1 MSQFAGSHLFAGC
14 APLDAAR
21 LDTAAALDT
30 AAGANYFGRMTE
42 DPEDTGGARE
52 EDGPDP
58 NKDDAEMDDAAN
70 DDAANV
76 SPAGG
81 LSSKLDPDFI
91 PQQGDTPEV
100 ERSREH
106 PEETGS

>member
-14 APLDAAR
+14 APLDAAV
-21 LDTAAALDT
+21 LDTDTAALDT
-30 AAGANYFGRMTE
+30 AAGANYFWRMTDDAE
-42 DPEDTGGARE
+42 NAGGARE
-52 EDGPDP
+52 ENGPDP
-58 NKDDAEMDDAAN
+58 DKDDAEMVDAAKG
-70 DDAANV
+70 

>member
-1 MSQFAGSHLFAGC
+1 MSQFAGSQLFAGC

-21 LDTAAALDT
+21 LDTDTAALDAAALDT

-52 EDGPDP
+52 EDGAEPG
-58 NKDDAEMDDAAN
+58 KDDAELDDA
-70 DDAANV
+70 
-76 SPAGG
+76 AGG

-100 ERSREH
+100 ERAREH